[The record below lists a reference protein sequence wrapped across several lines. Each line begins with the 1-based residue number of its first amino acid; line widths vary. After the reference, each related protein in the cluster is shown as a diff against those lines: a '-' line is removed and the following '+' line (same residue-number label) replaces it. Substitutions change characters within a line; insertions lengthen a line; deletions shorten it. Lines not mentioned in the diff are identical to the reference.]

1 MLGLVMPDFHAEKSS
16 ETATKKGDG
25 DQTSFGNPPF
35 IVAGFPFIN
44 AVEEEGNDVDCRE
57 IEQKGKDYFLIYT
70 FIHFRIYGSF
80 GQLARKNHAN

>member
-1 MLGLVMPDFHAEKSS
+1 MEKEDERKTVAETGMLGLVMPRFHAQISS

-44 AVEEEGNDVDCRE
+44 AVEEEGNDVDCHE
-57 IEQKGKDYFLIYT
+57 IEQKGKDYFS
-70 FIHFRIYGSF
+70 H
-80 GQLARKNHAN
+80 

>member
-1 MLGLVMPDFHAEKSS
+1 MEKEDERKTVTEFGVLCFVTPRFHAQISS

-44 AVEEEGNDVDCRE
+44 AIEEEGNDVDCHE
-57 IEQKGKDYFLIYT
+57 IEQKGKDYFS
-70 FIHFRIYGSF
+70 H
-80 GQLARKNHAN
+80 

>member
-1 MLGLVMPDFHAEKSS
+1 MEKEDERKTVTKFGVLCFVTPRFHAQISS

-44 AVEEEGNDVDCRE
+44 AVEEEGNDVDRHE
-57 IEQKGKDYFLIYT
+57 IEQKGKDYFS
-70 FIHFRIYGSF
+70 H
-80 GQLARKNHAN
+80 